1 MGNPKEVSKDQRNDS
16 QTFASPNTPDE
27 YANGTGK
34 NDRLSGPQY
43 LSTIKPKNGRKYC
56 LDLSGKYNKDSNY
69 KQYHCATFVF
79 RNVSDASQKQD
90 EGAILTMA
98 LPNKVKYSFGGRW
111 QNQFSSLNSG
121 AESMIGGLA
130 GAISSG
136 AFNGSFDI
144 ATATTWVGTQELSMI
159 LSFPVFD
166 DVADGSGVNL
176 QEALALLAEASLPD
190 STSEGMYTKLPG
202 PTVWQSIS
210 HKDQEGKTLT
220 GKKLVDATQ
229 KALSDMGEFA
239 QNKISNVLPGFGK
252 DLESN
257 PWQRITLQLGG
268 ILLIDW
274 CIIKKVS
281 VEFPN
286 TKHQVLHSWEN
297 VQSDQRQRHLQPLLA
312 NVEIEIST
320 VQGLTV
326 SKFLN
331 MLQLSEGT
339 KRNLHNS
346 GKTTTNNNLQ
356 LSSQSS
362 PIGNDET
369 PQLSLNDSSSSTYA
383 STPDLFAEDIAEIG
397 GMANSMKIKGPTG
410 AMIQYL
416 QKQGME

>member
-1 MGNPKEVSKDQRNDS
+1 MANPKQVSHDQRNDS

-27 YANGTGK
+27 YSNGTGK
-34 NDRLSGPQY
+34 DDRLSGPQY

-56 LDLSGKYNKDSNY
+56 LDLSGKYNKDSQL

-111 QNQFSSLNSG
+111 QNQFSALNSG
-121 AESMIGGLA
+121 AEAMVGGLA
-130 GAISSG
+130 GAISGG

-166 DVADGSGVNL
+166 DVADGSGINL

-190 STSEGMYTKLPG
+190 STELGMYTKLPG
-202 PTVWQSIS
+202 PTMWQSIS
-210 HKDQEGKTLT
+210 NKNQEDKKAVGKET
-220 GKKLVDATQ
+220 VDAAREQ
-229 KALSDMGEFA
+229 ISDWASRVA
-239 QNKISNVLPGFGK
+239 QNMLPTHRTG
-252 DLESN
+252 DIAPN

-274 CIIKKVS
+274 CIIRKVS

-297 VQSDQRQRHLQPLLA
+297 VGDDPRQRHLQPLLA

-331 MLQLSEGT
+331 MLQLSEGD
-339 KRNLHNS
+339 KRKLDQS
-346 GKTTTNNNLQ
+346 TTDSKSKSLKDVVQAASVCFPNEKNNNFMA
-356 LSSQSS
+356 
-362 PIGNDET
+362 EM
-369 PQLSLNDSSSSTYA
+369 
-383 STPDLFAEDIAEIG
+383 DLIG
-397 GMANSMKIKGPTG
+397 GGTNLFKPEKGPTG
-410 AMIQYL
+410 AIIQHL
-416 QKQGME
+416 QRQGME